1 MPASVTAV
9 DNLHADLAALLVFLD
24 DASEV
29 SLRNVAD
36 DNLRKA
42 LLLAA
47 ASYFEHRM
55 TQDVIGFVEEVVSK
69 EHVVKWF
76 VRKKAVERQYH
87 TWFDWNARNANQ
99 FFGLFGEAFS
109 QHARAVVRERSD
121 LSSAI
126 EAFLEIGRERN
137 RLVHQNFGTFTLE
150 KTSKEIYDTY
160 RSAVEFVEWVPRELR
175 EFSRVM
181 PAAAT

>member
-69 EHVVKWF
+69 EHVVKWL
-76 VRKKAVERQYH
+76 VRKKAVERQ
-87 TWFDWNARNANQ
+87 
-99 FFGLFGEAFS
+99 
-109 QHARAVVRERSD
+109 
-121 LSSAI
+121 SSAI

-150 KTSKEIYDTY
+150 KTFEGDLRHLSIGG
-160 RSAVEFVEWVPRELR
+160 RVRGVGSAGT
-175 EFSRVM
+175 SRVL
-181 PAAAT
+181 PSDAGCGDVGVEAGTVFAGGCPDPRQA